1 MEKTQKI
8 IQYRERLD
16 KTLAS
21 PNLTNKEALKLLV
34 KNQLIHFSENE
45 IGGCNENVIEEKTA
59 EVSNLLDML
68 RSACIVDDKGLTT
81 CETTSHPEWKLKHD
95 NEQFRV
101 MYREGIQGT
110 PFHTLL
116 VEGYV
121 DGSVD
126 DCLCASWESDLYKK
140 WWPQSTIPTFKI
152 LSAKCLQKVR
162 IGEQISL
169 VRMKVPWP
177 LSPREAVVHYFMFEY
192 FQDDLIVVLLKS
204 VSDSESID
212 GVHGLTNEE
221 TAGAKDLVRIDV
233 VGGFAIQKVTK
244 ERSYFRT
251 MATMDIKLDFVPP
264 SLINFFSRQLIGNG
278 FRLYQ
283 KAVSSKLNSDGDY
296 SKALEGPLYT
306 QIREALFPLN
316 EPNRPL
322 EGERLNSDTSN
333 LSEEHLMKN
342 QMSDLKLVDMDQK
355 VENDHPASEAA
366 PDDAQVHPASELM
379 SDDALVTGRSTFG
392 EIEEVESEDGRQF
405 ENQTS
410 NRVAEK
416 GLVNG
421 KINVV
426 ISSEVEQAL
435 GTLEKIIY
443 KVRKNGLNAQIR
455 SSSGFTNEIP
465 QKETYGGNPK
475 ALEGG
480 VCISGER
487 FVEASKEEV
496 VEASKE
502 EVIERTLPKS
512 VTNSSG
518 IHNLSYEGSNSLSK
532 EVNHNR
538 IVPTS
543 LEQELSIS
551 CDNNHSALRSSKDG
565 TAEVPVLDLD
575 HIMYGTTN
583 HMSSMKNGK
592 DENIPNRTKKSTK
605 KRKHWYCCFSMN

>member
-1 MEKTQKI
+1 MENTQKI
-8 IQYRERLD
+8 TQYRERLD

-34 KNQLIHFSENE
+34 KKQLIRSSENE

-81 CETTSHPEWKLKHD
+81 YETTSHPEWKLKHD

-126 DCLCASWESDLYKK
+126 DCLCASWEADLYKK
-140 WWPQSTIPTFKI
+140 WWPQSTIPSFKI

-212 GVHGLTNEE
+212 GVRGLTNEE

-251 MATMDIKLDFVPP
+251 IATMDIKMDFVPP

-283 KAVSSKLNSDGDY
+283 KAVSSKLNCDGDY

-322 EGERLNSDTSN
+322 EGERLNSDTPN

-342 QMSDLKLVDMDQK
+342 KMSDLKLVDMDQK
-355 VENDHPASEAA
+355 NDHPASEAA

-392 EIEEVESEDGRQF
+392 EIEEVESEHGWQL

-421 KINVV
+421 KRNVV

-435 GTLEKIIY
+435 GTLEKAIY

-465 QKETYGGNPK
+465 RKETDGGNSK

-487 FVEASKEEV
+487 FVEASKE
-496 VEASKE
+496 
-502 EVIERTLPKS
+502 VIVRTLPKS
-512 VTNSSG
+512 LTNSSG
-518 IHNLSYEGSNSLSK
+518 IHNLSYAGSNSLSK
-532 EVNHNR
+532 EINQNR

-551 CDNNHSALRSSKDG
+551 CDNNQSALRSSKDG

-575 HIMYGTTN
+575 HIMNSTTN
-583 HMSSMKNGK
+583 HVSYKANGM
-592 DENIPNRTKKSTK
+592 DESGPNRAKKMRQQ
-605 KRKHWYCCFSMN
+605 RKHRYCCFSMN

>member
-8 IQYRERLD
+8 TQYRERLD

-34 KNQLIHFSENE
+34 KKQLIRSSENE

-126 DCLCASWESDLYKK
+126 DCLCASWEADLYKK
-140 WWPQSTIPTFKI
+140 WWPQSTIPNFKI

-212 GVHGLTNEE
+212 GVRGLTNEE

-251 MATMDIKLDFVPP
+251 IATMDIKMDFVPP

-283 KAVSSKLNSDGDY
+283 KAVSSKLNCDGDY

-333 LSEEHLMKN
+333 LSDEHLMKN

-366 PDDAQVHPASELM
+366 PDDAHVHPARELM

-392 EIEEVESEDGRQF
+392 EIEEVESEHSWQL

-421 KINVV
+421 KRNVV

-435 GTLEKIIY
+435 GTLEKVIY
-443 KVRKNGLNAQIR
+443 KVRKNGSNAQIR

-465 QKETYGGNPK
+465 RKETDGGNPK
-475 ALEGG
+475 AEGG
-480 VCISGER
+480 VCISGGER
-487 FVEASKEEV
+487 F

-512 VTNSSG
+512 VTNSAG
-518 IHNLSYEGSNSLSK
+518 IHNLSYAGSNSLSK
-532 EVNHNR
+532 EVNQNR

-551 CDNNHSALRSSKDG
+551 CDNNQSAFRSSKDG

-575 HIMYGTTN
+575 HIMNSTTN
-583 HMSSMKNGK
+583 HMSSKANGM
-592 DENIPNRTKKSTK
+592 DESGPNRPKKMRQQ
-605 KRKHWYCCFSMN
+605 RKHRYCCFSMN

>member
-1 MEKTQKI
+1 
-8 IQYRERLD
+8 
-16 KTLAS
+16 
-21 PNLTNKEALKLLV
+21 
-34 KNQLIHFSENE
+34 
-45 IGGCNENVIEEKTA
+45 
-59 EVSNLLDML
+59 ML

-81 CETTSHPEWKLKHD
+81 CDTTLHPEWKLKHD

-126 DCLCASWESDLYKK
+126 DCLCASWESELYKK

-152 LSAKCLQKVR
+152 LSAKCLQRVR

-212 GVHGLTNEE
+212 GVCGLMNEE

-251 MATMDIKLDFVPP
+251 IATMDIKMDFVPP

-283 KAVSSKLNSDGDY
+283 KAVSSKLNCDGDY
-296 SKALEGPLYT
+296 SNALEGPLYT
-306 QIREALFPLN
+306 QIRESLFPLN

-355 VENDHPASEAA
+355 VEKDHSASEAA

-392 EIEEVESEDGRQF
+392 EIEEVESEDGGQL

-416 GLVNG
+416 SLVNG
-421 KINVV
+421 KRNVV

-435 GTLEKIIY
+435 GTLEKVIY

-455 SSSGFTNEIP
+455 SSSGFTNEVP
-465 QKETYGGNPK
+465 RKETDGGNPK
-475 ALEGG
+475 PLEGG
-480 VCISGER
+480 MCVSGEH
-487 FVEASKEEV
+487 FVEASK
-496 VEASKE
+496 

-518 IHNLSYEGSNSLSK
+518 PHNLSYARSNSLSK
-532 EVNHNR
+532 EVNQNR

-551 CDNNHSALRSSKDG
+551 CDNNQSALCSSKDG
-565 TAEVPVLDLD
+565 TAEVPVLDLN
-575 HIMYGTTN
+575 HIMNSTTN
-583 HMSSMKNGK
+583 HMSSKANGM
-592 DENIPNRTKKSTK
+592 DESGPNRVKKM
-605 KRKHWYCCFSMN
+605 RQQQKHWYCCFSVN

>member
-8 IQYRERLD
+8 TQYRERLD
-16 KTLAS
+16 RTLAS

-34 KNQLIHFSENE
+34 KKQLIRSSENE

-126 DCLCASWESDLYKK
+126 DCLCASWEADLYKK

-192 FQDDLIVVLLKS
+192 FQEDLIVVLLKS

-212 GVHGLTNEE
+212 GVRGLTNEE

-251 MATMDIKLDFVPP
+251 IATMDIKMDFVPP

-283 KAVSSKLNSDGDY
+283 KAVSSKLNCDGDY

-355 VENDHPASEAA
+355 VENDQPASEAA
-366 PDDAQVHPASELM
+366 PDDAQVHPVSKLM

-392 EIEEVESEDGRQF
+392 EIEEVESKDGWQL

-421 KINVV
+421 KRNVV

-435 GTLEKIIY
+435 GTLEKVIY

-465 QKETYGGNPK
+465 RKETDGGNPK
-475 ALEGG
+475 ALESG

-487 FVEASKEEV
+487 FVEASK
-496 VEASKE
+496 

-518 IHNLSYEGSNSLSK
+518 IHNLSYAGSNSLSK
-532 EVNHNR
+532 EVNQNR

-551 CDNNHSALRSSKDG
+551 CDNNQSALRSSKYG

-575 HIMYGTTN
+575 DIMNSTTN
-583 HMSSMKNGK
+583 HMSSKANGM
-592 DENIPNRTKKSTK
+592 DESGPNRAKKMRQQ
-605 KRKHWYCCFSMN
+605 RKHRYCCFSMN

>member
-8 IQYRERLD
+8 TQYRERLD

-34 KNQLIHFSENE
+34 KNQLIRSSKNE
-45 IGGCNENVIEEKTA
+45 IEGCNENVIEEKTA

-81 CETTSHPEWKLKHD
+81 CDTTLHPEWKLKHD

-126 DCLCASWESDLYKK
+126 DCLCASWESELYKK

-152 LSAKCLQKVR
+152 LSAKCLQRVR

-212 GVHGLTNEE
+212 GVCGLMNEE

-251 MATMDIKLDFVPP
+251 IATMDIKMDFVPP

-283 KAVSSKLNSDGDY
+283 KAVSSKLNCDGDY
-296 SKALEGPLYT
+296 SNALEGPLYT

-355 VENDHPASEAA
+355 VENDHFASEAA

-392 EIEEVESEDGRQF
+392 EIEEVESEDGGQL

-416 GLVNG
+416 SLVNG
-421 KINVV
+421 KRNVV

-435 GTLEKIIY
+435 GTLEKVIY

-455 SSSGFTNEIP
+455 SSSGFTNEVP
-465 QKETYGGNPK
+465 RKETDGGNPK
-475 ALEGG
+475 PLEGG
-480 VCISGER
+480 VCVSGEH
-487 FVEASKEEV
+487 FVEASKE
-496 VEASKE
+496 
-502 EVIERTLPKS
+502 VIKRTSPKS

-518 IHNLSYEGSNSLSK
+518 LHDLSYARSNSLSK
-532 EVNHNR
+532 EVNQNR

-551 CDNNHSALRSSKDG
+551 CDNNQSALCSSKDG
-565 TAEVPVLDLD
+565 TAEVPVLDLN
-575 HIMYGTTN
+575 HIMNSTTN
-583 HMSSMKNGK
+583 HMSSKANGM
-592 DENIPNRTKKSTK
+592 DESGPNRVKKT
-605 KRKHWYCCFSMN
+605 RQQQKHWYCCFSVN

>member
-1 MEKTQKI
+1 MWLLSEGGSSQFVGDAKMEKTQKI
-8 IQYRERLD
+8 TQYRERLD

-34 KNQLIHFSENE
+34 KNQLIRSSKNE
-45 IGGCNENVIEEKTA
+45 IEGCNENVIEEKTA

-81 CETTSHPEWKLKHD
+81 CDTTLHPEWKLKHD

-101 MYREGIQGT
+101 MYREESKAL
-110 PFHTLL
+110 PFIHYLLKATFMRLMGVRTLQ
-116 VEGYV
+116 EMR
-121 DGSVD
+121 
-126 DCLCASWESDLYKK
+126 
-140 WWPQSTIPTFKI
+140 
-152 LSAKCLQKVR
+152 VR

-212 GVHGLTNEE
+212 GVCGLMNEE

-251 MATMDIKLDFVPP
+251 IATMDIKMDFVPP

-283 KAVSSKLNSDGDY
+283 KAVSSKLNCDGDY
-296 SKALEGPLYT
+296 SNALEGPLYT

-355 VENDHPASEAA
+355 VENDHL
-366 PDDAQVHPASELM
+366 QVKLPQMMHK
-379 SDDALVTGRSTFG
+379 STFG
-392 EIEEVESEDGRQF
+392 EIEEVESEDGGQL

-416 GLVNG
+416 SLVNG
-421 KINVV
+421 KRNVV

-435 GTLEKIIY
+435 GTLDKVIY

-455 SSSGFTNEIP
+455 SSSGFTNEVP
-465 QKETYGGNPK
+465 RKETDGGNPK
-475 ALEGG
+475 PLEGG
-480 VCISGER
+480 VCVSGEH
-487 FVEASKEEV
+487 FVEASKE
-496 VEASKE
+496 
-502 EVIERTLPKS
+502 VIKRTSPKS

-518 IHNLSYEGSNSLSK
+518 LHDLSYARSNSLSK
-532 EVNHNR
+532 EVNQNR

-551 CDNNHSALRSSKDG
+551 CDNNQSALCSSKDG
-565 TAEVPVLDLD
+565 TAEVPVLDLN
-575 HIMYGTTN
+575 HIMNSTTN
-583 HMSSMKNGK
+583 HMSSKANGM
-592 DENIPNRTKKSTK
+592 DESGPNRVKKM
-605 KRKHWYCCFSMN
+605 RQQQKHWYCCFSVN